1 MESRFPF
8 GDSMEQFQDGQ
19 TADIP
24 ADLIDADFNYRRR
37 YKPEG
42 MAKLRADI
50 KATNGRLIHRVIVRP
65 RDNGRLQLIVG
76 NRRYRVLVEEF
87 GPKVPVNAEVRI
99 LSDEEATAMMASENQ
114 NREDPSVIED
124 AELASRMV
132 GVVKGDREEA
142 ARRLGW
148 TRSLLDR
155 RLALMNATQPVR
167 DAYLDDKIG
176 VGHVELL
183 AALRKEVQD
192 RVISVFREKDQW
204 PTLDQLKAM
213 AEQSLQSL
221 EAAIF
226 DRAECNG
233 CQYNTGF
240 QQAMFDTSFEGSR
253 CTNKECF
260 SKKTEA
266 ELEARKTKLQDTYQ
280 VVRIVRPGDN
290 STVIAL
296 RAEGKRPVGAEQAAA
311 CRTCANF
318 GACVSGVPDSLGK
331 VYEDVCFDQACNDQK
346 VAAYRKAQKEAEEAA
361 AQAQTG
367 AGAEAQ
373 SAAGAGAG
381 ASDTT
386 QTNGSQSPDDSNTAK
401 PARTA
406 PAAAQIR
413 NAIKE
418 YRESIWRAVFHR
430 AALKLPMLQNRM
442 LLLALIAH
450 RPGYLDNQKAIDGI
464 NKALGVDVP
473 TVGAKTKKLM
483 QIVMTLDQAKVGTA
497 FQHLAAHVT
506 KDMPIDDVVGF
517 LQACEVKLEDHWK
530 VNETF
535 FDTLTKTE
543 LDAVCVEIGLADAAG
558 KHYAGLKNGAKKD
571 FVKAMLKVEGFT
583 YLGAIPKMMRWDSR
597 A

>member
-1 MESRFPF
+1 
-8 GDSMEQFQDGQ
+8 MEQFQDGQ
-19 TADIP
+19 PADIP
-24 ADLIDADFNYRRR
+24 AGLIDADFNYRRR
-37 YKPEG
+37 YNEG
-42 MAKLRADI
+42 KMASLRADI
-50 KATNGRLIHRVIVRP
+50 RARGIIQRVIVRP
-65 RDNGRLQLIVG
+65 RDNGRFQLVVG
-76 NRRYRVLVEEF
+76 NRRYRAFVAEF
-87 GPKVPVNAEVRI
+87 GQEAAVKSEVRL
-99 LSDEEATAMMASENQ
+99 LSDAEATAMMAAENGE
-114 NREDPSVIED
+114 REDPSIIED
-124 AELASRMV
+124 AELASRML

-148 TRSLLDR
+148 DRKKFDR
-155 RLALMNATQPVR
+155 RVALMNATQQVR

-221 EAAIF
+221 ESAIF

-260 SKKTEA
+260 GKKTEA
-266 ELEARKTKLQDTYQ
+266 ELEARQAKLKDTYQ

-331 VYEDVCFDQACNDQK
+331 VYEEVCFDQACNDQK
-346 VAAYRKAQKEAEEAA
+346 VAAHRQKLKDAEEAA
-361 AQAQTG
+361 KQQQAGTAAPD
-367 AGAEAQ
+367 AG
-373 SAAGAGAG
+373 GGN
-381 ASDTT
+381 ASDSGTGGNTDNSGESTT
-386 QTNGSQSPDDSNTAK
+386 ERPSRPASTAS
-401 PARTA
+401 ASS
-406 PAAAQIR
+406 IR

-450 RPGYLDNQKAIDGI
+450 RPGYLDNQKAIDAI

-483 QIVMTLDQAKVGTA
+483 QIVMTLDQAKVGAA
-497 FQHLAAHVT
+497 FQHLAAHVS

-517 LQACEVKLEDHWK
+517 LQACEVKLDDHWK

-571 FVKAMLKVEGFT
+571 FVKAMLKVEGFN

>member
-19 TADIP
+19 AADIR
-24 ADLIDADFNYRRR
+24 ADMIDADFNYRRR
-37 YKPEG
+37 YKPEK
-42 MAKLRADI
+42 MASLQADI
-50 KATNGRLIHRVIVRP
+50 RARGLIQRVVIRPRENGRF
-65 RDNGRLQLIVG
+65 QLVVG
-76 NRRYRVLVEEF
+76 NRRYRAFVAEF
-87 GPKVPVNAEVRI
+87 GTQETIKSEIRL
-99 LSDEEATAMMASENQ
+99 LSDAEATAMMAAENGE
-114 NREDPSVIED
+114 RDDPSIIED
-124 AELASRMV
+124 AELASRML
-132 GVVKGDREEA
+132 GVVKGDRDEA

-148 TRSLLDR
+148 DRKKFDR
-155 RLALMNATQPVR
+155 RVALMNATQQVR

-226 DRAECNG
+226 DRTECNG
-233 CQYNTGF
+233 CQFNTGF

-260 SKKTEA
+260 GKKTEA
-266 ELEARKTKLQDTYQ
+266 ELEARQAKLKDTYQ

-331 VYEDVCFDQACNDQK
+331 VYEEVCFDQACNDEK
-346 VAAYRKAQKEAEEAA
+346 VAAHRQKLKDAEEAA
-361 AQAQTG
+361 RQQQASTATG
-367 AGAEAQ
+367 ESGSSGASSTGSGGNTDDSGE
-373 SAAGAGAG
+373 SAAQKSSRP
-381 ASDTT
+381 ASPA
-386 QTNGSQSPDDSNTAK
+386 STAS
-401 PARTA
+401 ASS
-406 PAAAQIR
+406 IR

-418 YRESIWRAVFHR
+418 YREGIWRAVFHR

-450 RPGYLDNQKAIDGI
+450 RPGYLDNQKAIDAI
-464 NKALGVDVP
+464 NKALSVDVP

-483 QIVMTLDQAKVGTA
+483 QIVMTLDQAKIGAA
-497 FQHLAAHVT
+497 FQHLAAHVS

-517 LQACEVKLEDHWK
+517 LQACDVKLDDHWK

-571 FVKAMLKVEGFT
+571 FVKAMLKVEGFN

>member
-1 MESRFPF
+1 MGSRFPF

-19 TADIP
+19 AADIR
-24 ADLIDADFNYRRR
+24 ADMIDADFNYRRR
-37 YKPEG
+37 YNEAK
-42 MAKLRADI
+42 MASLRADI
-50 KATNGRLIHRVIVRP
+50 RARGIIQRVIVRP
-65 RDNGRLQLIVG
+65 RDNGRFQLVVG
-76 NRRYRVLVEEF
+76 NRRYRAFVAEF
-87 GPKVPVNAEVRI
+87 GQEAAVKSEVRL
-99 LSDEEATAMMASENQ
+99 LSDAEATAMMAAENGE
-114 NREDPSVIED
+114 REDPSIIED
-124 AELASRMV
+124 AELASRML

-142 ARRLGW
+142 ARRIGW
-148 TRSLLDR
+148 DRKKFDR
-155 RLALMNATQPVR
+155 RVALMNATQQVR

-226 DRAECNG
+226 DRTECNG
-233 CQYNTGF
+233 CQFNTGF

-260 SKKTEA
+260 GKKTEA
-266 ELEARKTKLQDTYQ
+266 ELEARQTKLKDTYQ

-296 RAEGKRPVGAEQAAA
+296 RAEGKRPVGAEQATA

-331 VYEDVCFDQACNDQK
+331 VYEEVCFDQACNDQK
-346 VAAYRKAQKEAEEAA
+346 VSAYRQKLKDAEDAA
-361 AQAQTG
+361 KQQQAGSSTPENSGTG
-367 AGAEAQ
+367 ASNEGNGGDTEA
-373 SAAGAGAG
+373 SRE
-381 ASDTT
+381 T
-386 QTNGSQSPDDSNTAK
+386 SPTK
-401 PARTA
+401 PARPTSTA
-406 PAAAQIR
+406 SASSIR

-418 YRESIWRAVFHR
+418 YREGIWRAVFHR

-450 RPGYLDNQKAIDGI
+450 RPGYLDNQKAIDAI
-464 NKALGVDVP
+464 NKALGVDIP

-483 QIVMTLDQAKVGTA
+483 QIVMTLDQAKVGAA

-506 KDMPIDDVVGF
+506 KDMPIEDVVGF
-517 LQACEVKLEDHWK
+517 LQACDVKLEDHWK

-571 FVKAMLKVEGFT
+571 FVKAMLKVEGFN

>member
-1 MESRFPF
+1 
-8 GDSMEQFQDGQ
+8 MEQFQDGQ
-19 TADIP
+19 PADIP
-24 ADLIDADFNYRRR
+24 AGLIDADFNYRRR
-37 YKPEG
+37 YNEG
-42 MAKLRADI
+42 KMASLRADI
-50 KATNGRLIHRVIVRP
+50 RARGIIQRVIVRP
-65 RDNGRLQLIVG
+65 RDNGRFQLVVG
-76 NRRYRVLVEEF
+76 NRRYRAFVAEF
-87 GPKVPVNAEVRI
+87 GQEAAVKSEVRL
-99 LSDEEATAMMASENQ
+99 LSDAEATAMMAAENGE
-114 NREDPSVIED
+114 REDPSIIED
-124 AELASRMV
+124 AELASRML
-132 GVVKGDREEA
+132 GVVKGDRDEA

-148 TRSLLDR
+148 DRKKFDR
-155 RLALMNATQPVR
+155 RVALMNATQQVR

-221 EAAIF
+221 ESAIF

-260 SKKTEA
+260 GKKTEA
-266 ELEARKTKLQDTYQ
+266 ELEARQAKLKDTYQ

-331 VYEDVCFDQACNDQK
+331 VYEEVCFDQACNDQK
-346 VAAYRKAQKEAEEAA
+346 VAAHRQKLKDAEEAA
-361 AQAQTG
+361 KQQQAGTAAPDAGGGNVSDSGTG
-367 AGAEAQ
+367 GNTDNSGESTTERPSRPASTA
-373 SAAGAGAG
+373 SA
-381 ASDTT
+381 S
-386 QTNGSQSPDDSNTAK
+386 S
-401 PARTA
+401 
-406 PAAAQIR
+406 IR

-450 RPGYLDNQKAIDGI
+450 RPGYLDNQKAIDAI

-483 QIVMTLDQAKVGTA
+483 QIVMTLDQAKVGAA
-497 FQHLAAHVT
+497 FQHLAAHVS

-517 LQACEVKLEDHWK
+517 LQACEVKLDDHWK

-571 FVKAMLKVEGFT
+571 FVKAMLKVEGFN

>member
-1 MESRFPF
+1 MGSRFTF

-19 TADIP
+19 AADVR
-24 ADLIDADFNYRRR
+24 ADMIDADFNYRRR
-37 YKPEG
+37 YNPEK
-42 MAKLRADI
+42 MASLQADI
-50 KATNGRLIHRVIVRP
+50 RARGIIQRVVIRP
-65 RDNGRLQLIVG
+65 RDNGRFQLVVG
-76 NRRYRVLVEEF
+76 NRRYRAFVAVF
-87 GPKVPVNAEVRI
+87 GAQETIKSEIRL
-99 LSDEEATAMMASENQ
+99 LSDAEATAMMAAENGE
-114 NREDPSVIED
+114 REDPSVVED
-124 AELASRMV
+124 AELASRML
-132 GVVKGDREEA
+132 GVVKGDRDEA
-142 ARRLGW
+142 SRRLGW
-148 TRSLLDR
+148 DRKKFDR
-155 RLALMNATQPVR
+155 RVALMNATQPVR

-204 PTLDQLKAM
+204 PTLEQLKAM

-260 SKKTEA
+260 GKKTET
-266 ELEARKTKLQDTYQ
+266 ELEARQAKLKDTYQ

-331 VYEDVCFDQACNDQK
+331 VYEEVCFDQACNDEK
-346 VAAYRKAQKEAEEAA
+346 VAAYRKSLKDAEEAA
-361 AQAQTG
+361 AKQQ
-367 AGAEAQ
+367 AGAT
-373 SAAGAGAG
+373 S
-381 ASDTT
+381 
-386 QTNGSQSPDDSNTAK
+386 GSQSTGAAATPENADGAQAAGETSPAK
-401 PARTA
+401 PTRTVA
-406 PAAAQIR
+406 SAAQIR

-450 RPGYLDNQKAIDGI
+450 RPSYLDNQKAVDAM
-464 NKALGVDVP
+464 NKALGVDIP

-483 QIVMTLDQAKVGTA
+483 QIVMSLDQAKVGAA

-517 LQACEVKLEDHWK
+517 LQACDVKLDDHWK

-543 LDAVCVEIGLADAAG
+543 LDAVCVEIGLADASG

-571 FVKAMLKVEGFT
+571 LVKAMLKVEGFN
-583 YLGAIPKMMRWDSR
+583 YIGAVPKMMRWD
-597 A
+597 

>member
-1 MESRFPF
+1 
-8 GDSMEQFQDGQ
+8 MEQFQDGQ
-19 TADIP
+19 TAEIR
-24 ADLIDADFNYRRR
+24 ADLIDADYNYRRR
-37 YKPEG
+37 YNADK
-42 MAKLRADI
+42 MASLQADI
-50 KATNGRLIHRVIVRP
+50 RARGIIQRVVVRP
-65 RDNGRLQLIVG
+65 RENGRFQLIVG
-76 NRRYRVLVEEF
+76 NRRYRAFVAEF
-87 GPKVPVNAEVRI
+87 GQEAAVKSEIRI
-99 LSDEEATAMMASENQ
+99 LSDAEATAMMAAENGE
-114 NREDPSVIED
+114 REDPSVIED
-124 AELASRMV
+124 AELASRML
-132 GVVKGDREEA
+132 GVVKGDRVEA

-148 TRSLLDR
+148 DRKKFDR
-155 RLALMNATQPVR
+155 RVALMNATQLVR

-192 RVISVFREKDQW
+192 RVIGVFREKDQW
-204 PTLDQLKAM
+204 PTLEQLKAM

-253 CTNKECF
+253 CTNKECYT
-260 SKKTEA
+260 KKTEA
-266 ELEARKTKLQDTYQ
+266 ELDARKAKLEDTYQ

-331 VYEDVCFDQACNDQK
+331 VYEEVCFDQACNDEK
-346 VAAYRKAQKEAEEAA
+346 VAAHRKQLKDADDASKKQQAGTDGDGENGRAATAGNEATGEAA
-361 AQAQTG
+361 TEGRKESPARPA
-367 AGAEAQ
+367 
-373 SAAGAGAG
+373 SAA
-381 ASDTT
+381 S
-386 QTNGSQSPDDSNTAK
+386 
-401 PARTA
+401 
-406 PAAAQIR
+406 IR
-413 NAIKE
+413 NAIRE

-450 RPGYLDNQKAIDGI
+450 RPSNLDNHKATDEI
-464 NKALGVDVP
+464 NKALGVEIP
-473 TVGAKTKKLM
+473 TLGAKTKKLM
-483 QIVMTLDQAKVGTA
+483 QIVMTLDQAKVGAA

-506 KDMPIDDVVGF
+506 NDMPIDDVVGF
-517 LQACEVKLEDHWK
+517 LQALDVKLEDHWK

-535 FDTLTKTE
+535 FEALTKTE
-543 LDAVCVEIGLADAAG
+543 LDAVCVEIGLADAAD
-558 KHYAGLKNGAKKD
+558 KHYSVLKNGSKKD
-571 FVKAMLKVEGFT
+571 FVKAMLKVEGFN
-583 YLGAIPKMMRWDSR
+583 YIGAIPKMMRWDSR

>member
-1 MESRFPF
+1 MGSRFPF
-8 GDSMEQFQDGQ
+8 GDPMEQFQDGQ
-19 TADIP
+19 TADVP

-50 KATNGRLIHRVIVRP
+50 RATNGRLIHRVILRP
-65 RDNGRLQLIVG
+65 RDNGRLQLVVG
-76 NRRYRVLVEEF
+76 NRRYRSLVEEY
-87 GPKVPVNAEVRI
+87 GPKAIVNSEIRI

-124 AELASRMV
+124 AELASRML

-148 TRSLLDR
+148 NRSLLDR
-155 RLALMNATQPVR
+155 RLALMNATQAVR

-204 PTLDQLKAM
+204 PTLEQLKAM

-226 DRAECNG
+226 DRTECNG
-233 CQYNTGF
+233 CQFNTGY

-253 CTNKECF
+253 CTNKECYT
-260 SKKTEA
+260 KKTEA
-266 ELEARKTKLQDTYQ
+266 ELEARQAKLKDTYQ

-296 RAEGKRPVGAEQAAA
+296 RAEGKRPVGEEQAAA

-331 VYEDVCFDQACNDQK
+331 VYEEVCFDQACNDQK
-346 VAAYRKAQKEAEEAA
+346 VAAYRKSLKDAEEAA
-361 AQAQTG
+361 AKQQ
-367 AGAEAQ
+367 
-373 SAAGAGAG
+373 AG
-381 ASDTT
+381 ASAESQDT
-386 QTNGSQSPDDSNTAK
+386 GSTGNDAPSDTASPSSGDDGNASK

-406 PAAAQIR
+406 AAAAQIR

-430 AALKLPMLQNRM
+430 AALKLNMLQNRM

-450 RPGYLDNQKAIDGI
+450 RPGYLDNHKAIDAI
-464 NKALGVDVP
+464 NKAVGVEIP

-483 QIVMTLDQAKVGTA
+483 QIVMTLDQAKVGAA

-506 KDMPIDDVVGF
+506 KDMPIEDVVGF

-571 FVKAMLKVEGFT
+571 FVKAMLKVEGFN
-583 YLGAIPKMMRWDSR
+583 YLGAIPKMMRWDTR

>member
-1 MESRFPF
+1 MGSRFPF

-19 TADIP
+19 PADIP
-24 ADLIDADFNYRRR
+24 AGLIDADFNYRRR
-37 YKPEG
+37 YNEG
-42 MAKLRADI
+42 KMASLRADI
-50 KATNGRLIHRVIVRP
+50 RARGIIQRVIVRP
-65 RDNGRLQLIVG
+65 RDNGRFQLVVG
-76 NRRYRVLVEEF
+76 NRRYRAFVAEF
-87 GPKVPVNAEVRI
+87 GQEAAVKSEVRL
-99 LSDEEATAMMASENQ
+99 LSDAEATAMMAAENGE
-114 NREDPSVIED
+114 REDPSIIED
-124 AELASRMV
+124 AELASRML
-132 GVVKGDREEA
+132 GVVKGDRDEA

-148 TRSLLDR
+148 DRKKFDR
-155 RLALMNATQPVR
+155 RVALMNATQQVR

-221 EAAIF
+221 ESAIF

-260 SKKTEA
+260 GKKTEA
-266 ELEARKTKLQDTYQ
+266 ELEARQAKLKDTYQ

-331 VYEDVCFDQACNDQK
+331 VYEEVCFDQACNDQK
-346 VAAYRKAQKEAEEAA
+346 VAAHRQKLKDAEEAA
-361 AQAQTG
+361 KQQQAGTAAPDAGGGNVSDSGTG
-367 AGAEAQ
+367 GNTDNSGESTTERPSRPASTA
-373 SAAGAGAG
+373 SA
-381 ASDTT
+381 S
-386 QTNGSQSPDDSNTAK
+386 S
-401 PARTA
+401 
-406 PAAAQIR
+406 IR

-450 RPGYLDNQKAIDGI
+450 RPGYLDNQKAIDAI

-483 QIVMTLDQAKVGTA
+483 QIVMTLDQAKVGAA
-497 FQHLAAHVT
+497 FQHLAAHVS

-517 LQACEVKLEDHWK
+517 LQACEVKLDDHWK

-571 FVKAMLKVEGFT
+571 FVKAMLKVEGFN

>member
-1 MESRFPF
+1 
-8 GDSMEQFQDGQ
+8 MEQFQDGQ
-19 TADIP
+19 PADIP
-24 ADLIDADFNYRRR
+24 AGLIDADFNYRRR
-37 YKPEG
+37 YNEG
-42 MAKLRADI
+42 KMASLRADI
-50 KATNGRLIHRVIVRP
+50 RERGIIQRVIVRP
-65 RDNGRLQLIVG
+65 RDNGRFQLVVG
-76 NRRYRVLVEEF
+76 NRRYRAFVAEF
-87 GPKVPVNAEVRI
+87 GQEAAVKSEVRL
-99 LSDEEATAMMASENQ
+99 LSDAEATAMMAAENGE
-114 NREDPSVIED
+114 REDPSIIED
-124 AELASRMV
+124 AELAARML

-148 TRSLLDR
+148 DRKKFDR
-155 RLALMNATQPVR
+155 RVALMNATQQVR
-167 DAYLDDKIG
+167 DAYLEDKIG

-221 EAAIF
+221 ESAIF

-233 CQYNTGF
+233 CQFNTGF

-266 ELEARKTKLQDTYQ
+266 ELGVREAKLKDTYQ

-331 VYEDVCFDQACNDQK
+331 VYEEVCFDQACNDEK
-346 VAAYRKAQKEAEEAA
+346 VAAYRKVLKDAEEAA
-361 AQAQTG
+361 AQQQ
-367 AGAEAQ
+367 AGAAPGPDGTDAA
-373 SAAGAGAG
+373 SADTAAGAQ
-381 ASDTT
+381 T
-386 QTNGSQSPDDSNTAK
+386 QTSETNSEAK
-401 PARTA
+401 PVRPAA
-406 PAAAQIR
+406 AAAQIR

-418 YRESIWRAVFHR
+418 YREEIWRAVFHR

-442 LLLALIAH
+442 LLLALVAH
-450 RPGYLDNQKAIDGI
+450 RPGYLDNQKAIDAI
-464 NKALGVDVP
+464 NKALSLEIP

-483 QIVMTLDQAKVGTA
+483 QIVMTLDQAKVGAA
-497 FQHLAAHVT
+497 FQHLAAHVS

-517 LQACEVKLEDHWK
+517 LQACEVKLDDHWK

-558 KHYAGLKNGAKKD
+558 KHYAGLKNGSKKD
-571 FVKAMLKVEGFT
+571 FVKAMLKVEGFN

>member
-1 MESRFPF
+1 
-8 GDSMEQFQDGQ
+8 MEQFQDGQ
-19 TADIP
+19 PADIP
-24 ADLIDADFNYRRR
+24 AGLIDADFNYRRR
-37 YKPEG
+37 YNECK
-42 MAKLRADI
+42 MASLRADI
-50 KATNGRLIHRVIVRP
+50 RARGIIQRVIVRP
-65 RDNGRLQLIVG
+65 RDNGRFQLVVG
-76 NRRYRVLVEEF
+76 NRRYRAFVAEF
-87 GPKVPVNAEVRI
+87 GQQAAVKSEVRL
-99 LSDEEATAMMASENQ
+99 LSDAEATAMMAAENGE
-114 NREDPSVIED
+114 REDPSIIED
-124 AELASRMV
+124 AELASRML

-148 TRSLLDR
+148 DRKKFDR
-155 RLALMNATQPVR
+155 RVALMNATQQVR

-266 ELEARKTKLQDTYQ
+266 ELEARQTKLKDTYQ

-331 VYEDVCFDQACNDQK
+331 VYEEVCFDQACNDEK
-346 VAAYRKAQKEAEEAA
+346 VAAYRKVLKDAEEAA
-361 AQAQTG
+361 AQQQAGAASSPDGAGEASADSAGGAQTQTS
-367 AGAEAQ
+367 ETN
-373 SAAGAGAG
+373 SA
-381 ASDTT
+381 
-386 QTNGSQSPDDSNTAK
+386 AK
-401 PARTA
+401 PARPA
-406 PAAAQIR
+406 AAAAQIR

-450 RPGYLDNQKAIDGI
+450 RPGYLDNQKAIDAI

-483 QIVMTLDQAKVGTA
+483 QIVMTLDQAKVGAA

-506 KDMPIDDVVGF
+506 KDMPIEDVVGF
-517 LQACEVKLEDHWK
+517 LQACDAKLDDHWK

-571 FVKAMLKVEGFT
+571 FVKAMLKVEGFN